1 MSTFWNRNPHKFQR
15 EAIACLLMMTC
26 DPYHPTALLLAQST
40 GGGKSMAPMT
50 VGAVTCGVTLIIEN
64 TQSLAVDQV
73 LKFNNAN
80 SHHGPIDAFQLDSY

>member
-1 MSTFWNRNPHKFQR
+1 
-15 EAIACLLMMTC
+15 
-26 DPYHPTALLLAQST
+26 
-40 GGGKSMAPMT
+40 MAPMT

-80 SHHGPIDAFQLDSY
+80 SHHGPIDAFQLDTTIFKTTVAFCLEELFREPECRNFYSGQFQKISS